1 MHRVVDPVQHTSLK
15 FHFIQHVAG
24 IFKRFETFIKKK
36 HYYIDWGCFVIYFG
50 SDSFHGK
57 FHRISVSV
65 KNFVRHSQSPLFF

>member
-1 MHRVVDPVQHTSLK
+1 MHRVVDPVQHTGLN

-24 IFKRFETFIKKK
+24 ILKRLSKESIITL
-36 HYYIDWGCFVIYFG
+36 DWGCFVIYFG

-65 KNFVRHSQSPLFF
+65 KNFVLHSQSPLFF